1 MFLAKKIKV
10 CTHSGSFHSDDV
22 FAAAVLELALKP
34 ARLEFIRTREEKI
47 ISESDYVFDVGG
59 IYDESKN
66 RFDHHQK
73 GGAGERESGALYAS
87 FGLVWKK
94 FGEKVAGSAKIASIF
109 DQNFVQYIDVMD
121 SGVGEL
127 KPVFKN
133 IYPYTIVGVFFSF
146 LPTWKEKEA
155 DLDQR
160 FKNAVIFAKELILR
174 EIQILKDEEEGK
186 DLVRE
191 VYQNTSDKRLIL
203 FEKSLPWA
211 ETLAEFPEPLFVVEP
226 SDEDGNVGNWKVKT
240 VRDNIFSFKNRKD
253 LPANWAGKRG
263 GELAQATGIF
273 DAIFCHNKLFI
284 VVAKSKSGALALAK
298 QALDS

>member
-34 ARLEFIRTREEKI
+34 AQLEFTRTREEKV

-59 IYDESKN
+59 IYAEAKN
-66 RFDHHQK
+66 RFDHHQR
-73 GGAGERESGALYAS
+73 GGAGEREGGVPYAS

-94 FGEKVAGSAKIASIF
+94 FGEKIVGSAKLAKLF
-109 DQNFVQYIDVMD
+109 DQTFVQYIDVMD

-133 IYPYTIVGVFFSF
+133 IYPYTIVGVIFSF
-146 LPTWKEKEA
+146 LPTWREKEA

-174 EIQILKDEEEGK
+174 EVQVLKDEEEGK
-186 DLVRE
+186 DLVRKI
-191 VYQNTSDKRLIL
+191 YQNTSGKRLIL

-226 SDEDGNVGNWKVKT
+226 SDEDGNIGNWKVKT

-253 LPANWAGKRG
+253 LPATWAGRRDS
-263 GELAQATGIF
+263 ELAEITGVSDAT
-273 DAIFCHNKLFI
+273 FCHNKLFI
-284 VVAKSKSGALALAK
+284 AVAKSKSGALALAK
-298 QALDS
+298 IAIDS